1 MASWSS
7 AWTSSRR
14 AWDCSCDFMP
24 FLCSSSG
31 GILSLIPS
39 RNLRFVFRSQLK
51 WSFVFNARL
60 FTVRTTWTKGVSTTL
75 LLHKPQSHPKSF
87 PIKALHK
94 HKRDLPTW
102 CHRIKELGKKT
113 CNIRKYIHYSW
124 YTKSDHGLFRM
135 TSPFATSATTWNR
148 PPCLENVLKWQH
160 PGMFLH
166 APSRVDYS
174 SLRDFFFVCVCA
186 PVLDSFS
193 DTMLRCFR
201 LSWLLIVLSGII
213 FTVTEFALHV
223 RGIASTSC
231 QKLTTTLAFQEGSM

>member
-60 FTVRTTWTKGVSTTL
+60 FTVGTTWTKGVSTTL

-102 CHRIKELGKKT
+102 CHSTKEFEKKKT
-113 CNIRKYIHYSW
+113 CNIRKYINYSW
-124 YTKSDHGLFRM
+124 YTRYVFWSWSVSNDISIRNKCHYLEQAPMSWKHFKVTAYRDVLTRTLQGGLFL
-135 TSPFATSATTWNR
+135 SPWIFW
-148 PPCLENVLKWQH
+148 
-160 PGMFLH
+160 
-166 APSRVDYS
+166 
-174 SLRDFFFVCVCA
+174 VCVC
-186 PVLDSFS
+186 V
-193 DTMLRCFR
+193 
-201 LSWLLIVLSGII
+201 
-213 FTVTEFALHV
+213 FAHL
-223 RGIASTSC
+223 C
-231 QKLTTTLAFQEGSM
+231 

>member
-60 FTVRTTWTKGVSTTL
+60 FTVRTRWTKGVSTTL

-102 CHRIKELGKKT
+102 CHRTKDAWTFYYSMVCIFILTPQQFKCVGGYTCIVGSSIEFWLAQCFALCCNMSFPCVARNSSGDEVGFSFPWKK
-113 CNIRKYIHYSW
+113 NLVPR
-124 YTKSDHGLFRM
+124 
-135 TSPFATSATTWNR
+135 FANWCCWDS
-148 PPCLENVLKWQH
+148 
-160 PGMFLH
+160 
-166 APSRVDYS
+166 
-174 SLRDFFFVCVCA
+174 
-186 PVLDSFS
+186 PVLGARSIPIESKHAALFQAGVIS
-193 DTMLRCFR
+193 LTRGAM
-201 LSWLLIVLSGII
+201 
-213 FTVTEFALHV
+213 VTTPL
-223 RGIASTSC
+223 
-231 QKLTTTLAFQEGSM
+231 Q